1 MAGRDLSAELF
12 GSSAKP
18 GAGRDL
24 SAELFGEKPKE
35 EGFFSNVGKLAYE
48 GGERAIGAA
57 KLSPSVISGNVGPD
71 QAGIISQQLSM
82 KPSVQPKE
90 LTEVQGAFKDEAEA
104 LKKAEGFKESV
115 GPTLQ
120 FMAEF
125 GKQALTNPKGIA
137 YLTAQSAAN
146 MAPSIAGMIA
156 GGKGGAALG
165 SLAGPVGTA
174 AGAVTGSIAG
184 GFAGSA
190 PMEIGAEFMDNVGKE
205 LRARNME
212 PTEDN
217 VKSLLQDKSFVEKA
231 VSESRTKGVTT
242 AAVDAATTAGAGRFA
257 TGPARAAMKTARAEL
272 GAAADAAKV
281 ASRADEI
288 LKQGTKAERA
298 GRAIKRGAGAVGI
311 DVAGG
316 GASEAA
322 GQYAA
327 YGEIDPE
334 SIGLEMLGEL
344 GGSAIEVPGAAYAT
358 GKDALKAKAKTDAAD
373 ILNKERAAQPEQPQ
387 DIASALK
394 AAGMQETQPS
404 DLDELE
410 RQTGMASVKE
420 EPAVEPAKPVAPVA
434 EEPAAPPA
442 EPVSPPAPPAA
453 PAVEPAAPAAP
464 VAAEPPAD
472 ETPEQKLRRLS
483 QRSAR
488 MTDAFR
494 DRLITNQ
501 EYEAFQAELE
511 AARAAAKKV
520 PADTSE
526 LSPAKQE
533 ILKIADQ
540 LEAAGVKGFPDGM
553 RLNARLE
560 SREPSDQMMDSY
572 RSKLNDLAKPKE
584 DVVVDETPYGL
595 NEFFSD
601 SAKDQARI
609 NGLMK
614 SGKPKV
620 RFALGEA
627 NDTIQKLADTI
638 RNAGYN
644 MDSLV
649 PGQVPPAILRIKSQI
664 GVLAAGAN
672 RLANN
677 AEAVE
682 KGHKRADPKRIGTD
696 AQELMNDIA
705 AADELVAYD
714 QNVPTA
720 TEQMEGTEVPPT
732 PEVEELMDKQRKAN
746 EDISTM
752 GKRTAGTSLMKVLEG
767 QLADGEI
774 SELGGKARK
783 IGKNPFVSLVAKKGK
798 PGASMENMVDSG
810 SLDLFLP
817 DEMRPGAEGYDNAES
832 AEYIRDKLRAGE
844 YYTHA
849 MRQEIDAVQR
859 GVWDLEKE
867 IDELLTIEDINKE
880 IQYALEEQRRAD
892 QEAAEPAAPEE
903 TGTAAESPEQKA
915 EELITSQTE
924 EELKRKQAE
933 IDRLSKENERLA
945 KEAERKAKADEE
957 AGDFVLTGSDRP
969 ADKAAARGQMEL
981 TEEPAEEERPSTYMK
996 ALESLGFKKIPRGNE
1011 RAYKDSDG
1019 KEYTTLERD
1028 GVRLVVRSGTFL
1040 QSNDQGGVDVYQG
1053 DPEEWMIQALIVDK
1067 DQRNKGL
1074 GSKAMQD
1081 VVGLAGDYGIDLYLE
1096 PTAIDGGKMSKDELA
1111 DFYSKFGFKYQF
1123 GALGGKSVMFREAK
1137 GGDTENLLAADKAQT
1152 GYSIDPEEQRVE
1164 KELTGKTMVQAAD
1177 WAVKNAPNAFMRVIA
1192 EKVRNRLR
1200 ELERR
1205 GVEFDFKVEGGN
1217 MRSRDMFASRGVT
1230 NFKWGDDQTKI
1241 SVRLNGAAALNNQN
1255 GYPPGTRYETVLHEL
1270 LHVAT
1275 RAQFKFLSPNDG
1287 LGKQMVELTN
1297 AIIKRFNED
1306 AKAGKLPPI
1315 MERYYKRLNNA
1326 LEDPDEVLAWGL
1338 TNKEVQ
1344 DYYADIKVGDKS
1356 VMTRLV
1362 ELMRQVLG
1370 LGKPYESALDR
1381 LVTLSESMLDTNIGE
1396 IESIMGARGK
1406 KLGKARAPVQ
1416 ESLFQGEKQ
1425 KPLPT
1430 DSAAFK
1436 RWSKGLPLVE
1446 ADYSGSYNGG
1456 PAVFEAFHGTTH
1468 DDITEF
1474 QVVGNKEGALG
1485 AGPYMSTSVDD
1496 VNENYAG
1503 VGPDLTNRIGREED
1517 NVRDSF
1523 YDDAWTATD
1532 ILNDYFA
1539 AEGIDQE
1546 VTDDNID
1553 ELKDE
1558 YGDAAI
1564 THAATARLKG
1574 KSDGLVMPVYVRMEK
1589 PFNMATNPTYFE
1601 MNYPEDENGEP
1612 DYEAEPEGNAMD
1624 LINAVNRVAGWY
1636 NADADSLTGW
1646 VYENAADGVSAR
1658 EVFDRAAKDMSEIYD
1673 DNGEMISSG
1682 QFMQEVAR
1690 EMGFDGLIQDADAY
1704 FGTQRRGFG
1713 GIRAGAMKGVQ
1724 PGTLHLMPFDG
1735 KQIKSATGNRGTY
1748 DPNDRDIRNQRER
1761 QNVLGEPVLG
1771 NWTLQP
1777 DTKLDTKDSFI
1788 YKLLDKNIDIKRVV
1802 QAITK
1807 EAGEIASRWN
1817 PYLQEELYHGRTAK
1831 ETQDF
1836 MTKEMKPLLQEMGK
1850 DGITIGEFEE
1860 YLQNRHAE
1868 EYNNQVAK
1876 VNKNNPDMQ
1885 DGGSGIKTAAAR
1897 KYLADLSDDQ
1907 RAKYESLAKKI
1918 DAITKGTRELLVK
1931 SGMEKRETIDAWENA
1946 FPNYVPLQREQDDFE
1961 YTISSTGTGRGFDV
1975 RGAFSRRAM
1984 GSNKKV
1990 IDVIANI
1997 ALSRERAIVKANKNR
2012 VAQAVYGLAVQNANP
2027 SFWMAVNPLAEK
2039 IPEAAIEELRDMG
2052 IEESAIEFLMKEP
2065 RQRAVD
2071 PKRNEVVN
2079 RINSKLRDSD
2089 YVLSMRLN
2097 GENRYVFFNPNDDRA
2112 KRAVTALKNLDAEQL
2127 GQVMGT
2133 IAKVT
2138 RWMSAIN
2145 TQYNP
2150 IFGAY
2155 NFLRDVQGAALQLSD
2170 TPLAGKQGAV
2180 LKSTIPAMRAIY
2192 ASMRGERKGKDVDT
2206 EMAKLWTDFQKAGG
2220 QTGFRDMYSRS
2231 QDRAEALQKELAMIS
2246 DGKLKSLGRGMFNL
2260 LSDYNDTME
2269 NAVRLAAYKTALE
2282 SGIGKEEAAS
2292 IAKNLTVNFNKK
2304 GQIATQAGA
2313 LYAFFN
2319 AAMQGS
2325 ARMYKT
2331 LTGPAGKKIMAG
2343 GLIWGA
2349 IQASLLAFAGFDDE
2363 EPPEFVRER
2372 NFIIPIGNK
2381 KYIAF
2386 PMPLGYH
2393 VIPGTSRI
2401 ITEWALSGFKDTPER
2416 IASMTGMYL
2425 EAFNPIGNAGWSVQ
2439 TIAPTFADP
2448 IVALAENRDWTG
2460 KPIAKK
2466 DFNALDPTPGYLRAK
2481 DAASWL
2487 STQVAKFMNYA
2498 SGGTKYQPG
2507 VLSPTPDQI
2516 DYLIGQATGGL
2527 GREALKA
2534 STSIEKTYT
2543 GEELPAYKIPVV
2555 GRFYG
2560 EAKGSAA
2567 EASRFYKNLERLNK
2581 LENEIK
2587 GRRENKEP
2595 LGDFLSE
2602 HPEARL
2608 AKRAHEIQSDLKKLR
2623 ERKEKLIERDAPR
2636 ESIKVVEEQM
2646 TRKMKLLNDRVA
2658 EFQK

>member
-12 GSSAKP
+12 GSPAKP

-24 SAELFGEKPKE
+24 SAELFGEKPKD
-35 EGFFSNVGKLAYE
+35 EGFFSNLGKLAYE

-57 KLSPSVISGNVGPD
+57 KVSPSVISGNVGPD
-71 QAGIISQQLSM
+71 QAATISKQLSM
-82 KPSVQPKE
+82 EPSVQPKE

-104 LKKAEGFKESV
+104 LNKAKGFTESV
-115 GPTLQ
+115 GPVLQ
-120 FMAEF
+120 FMGEF

-205 LRARNME
+205 LRERGMK
-212 PTEDN
+212 PTEEN
-217 VKSLLQDKSFVEKA
+217 VKSLLQDRSFVEKA

-257 TGPARAAMKTARAEL
+257 TGPSRAAMKTARAEL

-334 SIGLEMLGEL
+334 SVALEMLGEL
-344 GGSAIEVPGAAYAT
+344 GSSAIEVPSAAYAT
-358 GKDALKAKAKTDAAD
+358 GKDALKSKAKTDAAE
-373 ILNKERAAQPEQPQ
+373 ILKKERAAQPEQPQ

-394 AAGMQETQPS
+394 SAGMQETQPS

-410 RQTGMASVKE
+410 RRTGMASVKE
-420 EPAVEPAKPVAPVA
+420 EPVVEPVKPAEPVAEEPVAPVA
-434 EEPAAPPA
+434 TPAL
-442 EPVSPPAPPAA
+442 PAA
-453 PAVEPAAPAAP
+453 PAVEPAAPAEPAAVTTKEPIAEPAATP
-464 VAAEPPAD
+464 VAATAEEPATKP
-472 ETPEQKLRRLS
+472 
-483 QRSAR
+483 
-488 MTDAFR
+488 
-494 DRLITNQ
+494 
-501 EYEAFQAELE
+501 
-511 AARAAAKKV
+511 AAK
-520 PADTSE
+520 
-526 LSPAKQE
+526 
-533 ILKIADQ
+533 
-540 LEAAGVKGFPDGM
+540 
-553 RLNARLE
+553 
-560 SREPSDQMMDSY
+560 EPVEQ
-572 RSKLNDLAKPKE
+572 
-584 DVVVDETPYGL
+584 TPYGL
-595 NEFFSD
+595 NEVFSD
-601 SAKDQARI
+601 NAKDQTRI

-664 GVLAAGAN
+664 GVLAAGAS

-720 TEQMEGTEVPPT
+720 TEQMEGAEVPPT
-732 PEVEELMDKQRKAN
+732 PEVEDLMDKQRKAN

-752 GKRTAGTSLMKVLEG
+752 SKRTAGTSLMKVLEG

-798 PGASMENMVDSG
+798 PGASMENMVESG

-844 YYTHA
+844 YYTHE
-849 MRQEIDAVQR
+849 MRQEIDTVQR

-892 QEAAEPAAPEE
+892 QETAEPAAPEE
-903 TGTAAESPEQKA
+903 AGAAAESPEQKA

-924 EELKRKQAE
+924 EELKRKEAE
-933 IDRLSKENERLA
+933 IERLSKENERLA
-945 KEAERKAKADEE
+945 KEVERKAKADEE

-981 TEEPAEEERPSTYMK
+981 TEDENAP
-996 ALESLGFKKIPRGNE
+996 
-1011 RAYKDSDG
+1011 
-1019 KEYTTLERD
+1019 
-1028 GVRLVVRSGTFL
+1028 
-1040 QSNDQGGVDVYQG
+1040 G
-1053 DPEEWMIQALIVDK
+1053 D
-1067 DQRNKGL
+1067 N
-1074 GSKAMQD
+1074 
-1081 VVGLAGDYGIDLYLE
+1081 
-1096 PTAIDGGKMSKDELA
+1096 
-1111 DFYSKFGFKYQF
+1111 
-1123 GALGGKSVMFREAK
+1123 
-1137 GGDTENLLAADKAQT
+1137 TETLLASDKAQT

-1177 WAVKNAPNAFMRVIA
+1177 WTVKNAPNAFMRVIA

-1217 MRSRDMFASRGVT
+1217 MRSRDMSGSRGVT
-1230 NFKWGDDQTKI
+1230 SFTWGDDQTKI
-1241 SVRLNGAAALNNQN
+1241 SVRLNGAAALDNQN

-1275 RAQFKFLSPNDG
+1275 RAQFKFLSPSDG
-1287 LGKQMVELTN
+1287 LGKQLVELTDAIVKRYN
-1297 AIIKRFNED
+1297 AD

-1315 MERYYKRLNNA
+1315 MERYYKRMNNA

-1344 DYYADIKVGDKS
+1344 DYFADIKVGDKS

-1416 ESLFQGEKQ
+1416 ESLFQ
-1425 KPLPT
+1425 
-1430 DSAAFK
+1430 
-1436 RWSKGLPLVE
+1436 
-1446 ADYSGSYNGG
+1446 
-1456 PAVFEAFHGTTH
+1456 
-1468 DDITEF
+1468 
-1474 QVVGNKEGALG
+1474 KEGA
-1485 AGPYMSTSVDD
+1485 P
-1496 VNENYAG
+1496 
-1503 VGPDLTNRIGREED
+1503 
-1517 NVRDSF
+1517 
-1523 YDDAWTATD
+1523 
-1532 ILNDYFA
+1532 
-1539 AEGIDQE
+1539 AE
-1546 VTDDNID
+1546 
-1553 ELKDE
+1553 
-1558 YGDAAI
+1558 
-1564 THAATARLKG
+1564 
-1574 KSDGLVMPVYVRMEK
+1574 S
-1589 PFNMATNPTYFE
+1589 
-1601 MNYPEDENGEP
+1601 
-1612 DYEAEPEGNAMD
+1612 
-1624 LINAVNRVAGWY
+1624 
-1636 NADADSLTGW
+1636 
-1646 VYENAADGVSAR
+1646 
-1658 EVFDRAAKDMSEIYD
+1658 
-1673 DNGEMISSG
+1673 
-1682 QFMQEVAR
+1682 
-1690 EMGFDGLIQDADAY
+1690 
-1704 FGTQRRGFG
+1704 
-1713 GIRAGAMKGVQ
+1713 
-1724 PGTLHLMPFDG
+1724 
-1735 KQIKSATGNRGTY
+1735 
-1748 DPNDRDIRNQRER
+1748 RDIRNQRER

-1788 YKLLDKNIDIKRVV
+1788 YKLLDKNIDIKRVI

-1807 EAGEIASRWN
+1807 EAGEIAARWN

-1836 MTKEMKPLLQEMGK
+1836 MTKEMKPLLQEMSK

-1868 EYNNQVAK
+1868 EYNTQVAK

-1885 DGGSGIKTAAAR
+1885 DGGSGIKTADAR
-1897 KYLADLSDDQ
+1897 KYLANLPDDQ

-1931 SGMEKRETIDAWENA
+1931 SGMEKRETIDAWERA
-1946 FPNYVPLQREQDDFE
+1946 FPSYVPLQREQDDFE

-2039 IPEAAIEELRDMG
+2039 MPEAAIEELQAMG
-2052 IEESAIEFLMKEP
+2052 LDESAIEFLMKEP

-2071 PKRNEVVN
+2071 PKNNEVVN
-2079 RINSKLRDSD
+2079 RINTMLRNSD

-2097 GENRYVFFNPNDDRA
+2097 GENRYVFFNPNDERA
-2112 KRAVTALKNLDAEQL
+2112 TRAVTALKNLDAEQL
-2127 GQVMGT
+2127 GAVMGT
-2133 IAKVT
+2133 VAKVT
-2138 RWMSAIN
+2138 RWMASVN

-2231 QDRAEALQKELAMIS
+2231 QDRAEALQKELTMIS
-2246 DGKLKSLGRGMFNL
+2246 EGKLKSLGRGMFNL

-2319 AAMQGS
+2319 AAMQGT
-2325 ARMYKT
+2325 ARLHKT

-2343 GLIWGA
+2343 GLLWGA

-2372 NFIIPIGNK
+2372 NFIFPIGGK

-2416 IASMTGMYL
+2416 IASLTGMYL
-2425 EAFNPIGNAGWSVQ
+2425 DAFNPIGNAGWSVQ

-2460 KPIAKK
+2460 KTIAKK

-2481 DAASWL
+2481 DAASWF
-2487 STQVAKFMNYA
+2487 STQLAKFMNYA

-2507 VLSPTPDQI
+2507 ILSPTPDQI

-2527 GREALKA
+2527 GRELLKA

-2560 EAKGSAA
+2560 EATGSAS
-2567 EASRFYKNLERLNK
+2567 EASRFYKNLEHLNK

-2587 GRRENKEP
+2587 GRRENHEP
-2595 LGDFLSE
+2595 LGDFLAKN
-2602 HPEARL
+2602 PESRL
-2608 AKRAHEIQSDLKKLR
+2608 AKRAHEIQSDIKKLR

-2646 TRKMKLLNDRVA
+2646 TRKMKMLNDRVA
-2658 EFQK
+2658 EFKK